1 MKPSTRNFI
10 ILAAL
15 VIIDQLLKL
24 WASSARLSA
33 DAGIFSLSLV
43 TNTGASFG
51 MLRDSNTALIF
62 VSLMVLGIIMMNVK
76 HIRQKHEIPV
86 MLIISGLLG
95 NLIDRIFRGFVVDFV
110 DFHWWPVFNLADS
123 CIVIGAVW
131 LAAVILLEKDEIRHE
146 TGNESKKPSA
156 KEKKRR

>member
-15 VIIDQLLKL
+15 VIIDQLLKF
-24 WASSARLSA
+24 WVSSARPSI
-33 DAGIFSLSLV
+33 DAGIFSLRYV

-51 MLRDSNTALIF
+51 MLRDNNTALIF

-76 HIRQKHEIPV
+76 HIQRKHELPMI
-86 MLIISGLLG
+86 LIISGLVG
-95 NLIDRIFRGFVVDFV
+95 NLIDRIFRGFVVDFL
-110 DFHWWPVFNLADS
+110 DLHWWPVFNLADS

-131 LAAVILLEKDEIRHE
+131 LAAAVLLEKDEKE
-146 TGNESKKPSA
+146 DKSKKQST
-156 KEKKRR
+156 EKKKR